1 MILYAGST
9 GSASPSP
16 GSPSSGYQSQSPA
29 SQPSSPD
36 DFSFTELDS
45 LKTSGS
51 NGNKLVFQFPE
62 ISSATTVNPVSPTV
76 TSSGQNTYSH
86 PLVGRRSSMF
96 TGTFTSEYYLS
107 HFWYCLKF
115 GDHRP
120 LLTYCWQFVLLES
133 GGMVLL
139 CKVCGDIA
147 SGFHY
152 GVHACEGCK
161 VRTDTC
167 TLTCTLL
174 AHKIPSECITETEG
188 TQTHSLWSCVL
199 LRVSSAAVSSRTS
212 IIRCVW
218 RMKTVRSWGWT
229 AIAVSTVDLRSAFLS
244 ACPEMV
250 RPLNIQL

>member
-1 MILYAGST
+1 MSI
-9 GSASPSP
+9 
-16 GSPSSGYQSQSPA
+16 
-29 SQPSSPD
+29 
-36 DFSFTELDS
+36 
-45 LKTSGS
+45 
-51 NGNKLVFQFPE
+51 
-62 ISSATTVNPVSPTV
+62 
-76 TSSGQNTYSH
+76 
-86 PLVGRRSSMF
+86 
-96 TGTFTSEYYLS
+96 S

-120 LLTYCWQFVLLES
+120 LLNYCWQFVLLES

-167 TLTCTLL
+167 TLTRTLL
-174 AHKIPSECITETEG
+174 AHKIPSEWITETEG

-229 AIAVSTVDLRSAFLS
+229 AIAVSTVDLRSASLS

-250 RPLNIQL
+250 RPLNIQLWTLWFGMTTLFSVFEGEISVLLQILKCEESQPPSNVLVTSQYTLVSALF